1 MRYPAIAFLLFCTQ
15 TIFAQSTFPSDWAG
29 SWKGGLL
36 WYNGAGKEPRLVEMQ
51 LNIRKSDTSWTW
63 QMTYGKP
70 GEDNRPYSLIPI
82 DSTKGHWAIN
92 EHNGIILDQ
101 FFLANRLTGAFT
113 VGSNTIIN
121 SYELRGDSLIVEFN
135 SLQAKPINVT
145 GLGTE
150 DSPKVENYRVQGFQR
165 AVLVR

>member
-1 MRYPAIAFLLFCTQ
+1 MAFLLFCTQ

-29 SWKGGLL
+29 TWKGELL
-36 WYNGAGKEPRLVEMQ
+36 WYKPSARTPQKVEMQ
-51 LNIRKSDTSWTW
+51 LSIQKSDTSWTW
-63 QMTYGKP
+63 QMIYGKP
-70 GEDNRPYSLIPI
+70 GEDNRPYSLVCI
-82 DSTKGHWAIN
+82 DSSKGHWAIN

-113 VGSNTIIN
+113 VAGNTIVN
-121 SYELRGDSLIVEFN
+121 SYELRGDSLLVEFSN
-135 SLQAKPINVT
+135 IQAKPITIT

-150 DSPKVENYRVQGFQR
+150 ESPKVDSYKMQSFQR